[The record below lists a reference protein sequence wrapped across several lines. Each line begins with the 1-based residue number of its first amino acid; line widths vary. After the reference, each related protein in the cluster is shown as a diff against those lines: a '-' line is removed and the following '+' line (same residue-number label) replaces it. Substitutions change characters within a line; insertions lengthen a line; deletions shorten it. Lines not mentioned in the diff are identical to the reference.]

1 MHYRAP
7 FKCFLRKAA
16 ELCRSVDLAASR
28 QIELQTKRYQR
39 NNCQLFTCGTR
50 AKVAS
55 ATSRIMVWIYRFFQ
69 QPVFSQDEKGG

>member
-16 ELCRSVDLAASR
+16 ELCRSVDLAASTN
-28 QIELQTKRYQR
+28 LTSTKRYQR

-55 ATSRIMVWIYRFFQ
+55 ATSRIMVWNHRFFQ
-69 QPVFSQDEKGG
+69 EPVFSQDEKGG